1 MQSQEHTEKVVA
13 RNKRA
18 YHDFT
23 IHQKIEA
30 GISLLGTE
38 VKSVKN
44 GGIQLKDGFAFIRNG
59 EAFLRNIHISPYPY
73 GNRMNHDPLRP
84 RKLLLH
90 KNEIKKLG
98 GKIRERGFTLVPLR
112 VYVKKGIIKVE
123 LGLVSGKRL
132 HDRRED
138 IKKKD
143 MARDLRSMSGL
154 SGNLK

>member
-44 GGIQLKDGFAFIRNG
+44 GGIQLKDGFAFIRND

-143 MARDLRSMSGL
+143 IARDLRSMSGL

>member
-1 MQSQEHTEKVVA
+1 
-13 RNKRA
+13 
-18 YHDFT
+18 
-23 IHQKIEA
+23 
-30 GISLLGTE
+30 

-44 GGIQLKDGFAFIRNG
+44 GGIQLKDGFAFIRND

-143 MARDLRSMSGL
+143 IARDLRSMSGL